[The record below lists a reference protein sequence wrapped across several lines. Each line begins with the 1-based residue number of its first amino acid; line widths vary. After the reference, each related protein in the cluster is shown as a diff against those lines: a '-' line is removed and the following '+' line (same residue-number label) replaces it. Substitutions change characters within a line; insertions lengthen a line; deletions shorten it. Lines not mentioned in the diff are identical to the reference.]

1 MKIIDINAQK
11 PDNEVIA
18 EALHVLK
25 NGGIVLYPT
34 DTVYGLAVNINDT
47 NALKRLYN
55 LKKRPTNKP
64 ISICISDLGW
74 LDKVAVVDRG
84 VKDKVSQLLP
94 GPFTIILTKTDLV
107 SPMLTAGT
115 EKIGIRIPDNPW
127 CAQLS
132 REFPITTSSANL
144 SGMETLSSISKIIDQ
159 LGQKVDLVLNAGNCK
174 KSEPSTVIDF
184 TSKTPKILRKG
195 AGKSEFI

>member
-11 PDNEVIA
+11 PDNEVITQ
-18 EALHVLK
+18 ALQVLK

-34 DTVYGLAVNINDT
+34 DTVYGLAVNVNDT
-47 NALKRLYN
+47 NALKRLYH
-55 LKKRPTNKP
+55 LKKRSKHKP

-74 LDKVAVVDRG
+74 LDKVAAVDRE

-94 GPFTIILTKTDLV
+94 GPFTIILTKKESI

-144 SGMETLSSISKIIDQ
+144 SGMETLSSISEIINQ
-159 LGQKVDLVLNAGNCK
+159 LGEKVDLVLNAGNCK
-174 KSEPSTVIDF
+174 GIKPSTVIDF
-184 TSKTPKILRKG
+184 TSEPPKILRKG
-195 AGKSEFI
+195 AGKAEFI